1 MVIKWE
7 FIAEIFLL
15 KMCLQCGLELVGF
28 TINNAIN
35 AFIYH
40 RIQFKLYSTCIS
52 CHKPSNSHFF
62 QGDDLPLACSIIL
75 LRLT

>member
-15 KMCLQCGLELVGF
+15 KLYLQHRLESVGF

-35 AFIYH
+35 LFKYH
-40 RIQFKLYSTCIS
+40 RMQFKLYSTCTN
-52 CHKPSNSHFF
+52 CHKPSNSPCF
-62 QGDDLPLACSIIL
+62 QRDDLPPERSKIL
-75 LRLT
+75 LRFK